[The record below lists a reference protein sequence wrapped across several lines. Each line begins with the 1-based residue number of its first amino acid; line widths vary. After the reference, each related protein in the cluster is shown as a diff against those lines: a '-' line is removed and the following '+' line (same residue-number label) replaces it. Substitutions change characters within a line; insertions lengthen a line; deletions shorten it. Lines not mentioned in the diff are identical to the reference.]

1 MTLYTLLCMMT
12 DDDIYTREIPFLWM
26 TSRFTKCPSIWGA
39 NELYSQEA
47 STGAKSDIYDCLAN
61 TVNDYRTSTK
71 RHKVSQIPLPFLGSP
86 RFPDKGLR
94 RRSFHANNNL
104 SSWATSAVYANVERV
119 V

>member
-47 STGAKSDIYDCLAN
+47 STGAKSDIYD
-61 TVNDYRTSTK
+61 
-71 RHKVSQIPLPFLGSP
+71 
-86 RFPDKGLR
+86 
-94 RRSFHANNNL
+94 
-104 SSWATSAVYANVERV
+104 
-119 V
+119 